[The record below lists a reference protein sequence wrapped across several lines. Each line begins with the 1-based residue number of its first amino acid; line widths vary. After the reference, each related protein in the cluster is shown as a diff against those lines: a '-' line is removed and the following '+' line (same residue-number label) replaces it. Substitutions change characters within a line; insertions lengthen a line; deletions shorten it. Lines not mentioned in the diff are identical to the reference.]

1 VDRSTGT
8 TKRGGEKER
17 VRVDW
22 RRGSIARRLGRCGVA
37 AMEKNGSRHGSKTE
51 LAEEITGS
59 QVKWMNVSYT
69 VTVVSGHFKKRK
81 TEKKALLQNV
91 SGEANPSE
99 VLAIMGPSGAGK
111 STLLDAISGRIEST
125 SMEGHLLVNGHPM
138 GKKFQ
143 RQSGY
148 VMQDDVLYPHLT
160 VRESILYAAR
170 LRLPRSVSR
179 AEKEKLVDELL
190 KELGLTKAAKTKIG
204 NEEVRGVS
212 GGEKRRVSIGV
223 EMIHRPRV
231 LFLDE
236 PTSGLDSTSAL
247 NVVQS
252 IKALASVGR
261 TIVLTV
267 HQPSQRIITLFDKV
281 LIMCLGYEVYFGKV
295 EGLEPHLEAV
305 AEFSGPGAVANEGK
319 VPHGTN
325 VVEYTLDLLE
335 DAHAPLIDY
344 WSKCKVEKEK
354 SMRFEENEEELKGG
368 VVVNDPKYALDPLT
382 ETLVLSERAFKNT
395 LRTPELF
402 LGRIGLCVTTGV
414 LIGSAFF
421 DLGSSYVALQMR
433 QGLYAFTA
441 ALFIF
446 TSIEG
451 LPAFLSEKLVFT
463 RDVSRGAYRVYT
475 FVLAQTITNLP
486 FFVPLA
492 LLFSIPT
499 WFMAG
504 FQNGLGASNFFFFA
518 LVQWATL
525 VVANYFVLAL
535 ATLVP
540 NYIVGNSLI
549 SALAAFMFLVSGFFL
564 PQDEIPPY
572 WIWLHYISLFTYAI
586 NAMLKNDFEYTT
598 NVWDCPV
605 IPGGN
610 GASASG
616 TDADCPLDGSRA
628 LEAFDAT
635 PYSRWFDFGMLMAL
649 AVFFRIF
656 TAIVLTIRTRDVRK

>member
-1 VDRSTGT
+1 MDVVA
-8 TKRGGEKER
+8 
-17 VRVDW
+17 VRP
-22 RRGSIARRLGRCGVA
+22 S
-37 AMEKNGSRHGSKTE
+37 MEKNGSRHGSNAE
-51 LAEEITGS
+51 LAKEIAGS
-59 QVKWMNVSYT
+59 QVKWVNVSYT
-69 VTVVSGHFKKRK
+69 VTVVSGHFKNRK
-81 TEKKALLQNV
+81 TEKKALLTNV

-125 SMEGHLLVNGHPM
+125 SMEGNLFVNGQPM

-170 LRLPRSVSR
+170 LRLPRTVSR
-179 AEKEKLVDELL
+179 AEKESLVDELL

-252 IKALASVGR
+252 IKGLATVGR

-295 EGLEPHLEAV
+295 EGLEPHLKAV
-305 AEFSGPGAVANEGK
+305 AEFSGRGALANEGE

-335 DAHAPLIDY
+335 DVHAPLIDY
-344 WSKCKVEKEK
+344 WSKCKMEKQLT
-354 SMRFEENEEELKGG
+354 MLEEEGEEGFKGA
-368 VVVNDPKYALDPLT
+368 VSINNPKYALDPLT
-382 ETLVLSERAFKNT
+382 ETLILSERAFKNT
-395 LRTPELF
+395 FRTPELF
-402 LGRIGLCVTTGV
+402 LGRIGLCVTTGI

-421 DLGSSYVALQMR
+421 DLGDSFVALQMR

-475 FVLAQTITNLP
+475 FVLAQTMTNLP

-564 PQDEIPPY
+564 PQSEIPPY

-586 NAMLKNDFEYTT
+586 NAMLKNDLEYTT
-598 NVWDCPV
+598 NEWEC
-605 IPGGN
+605 
-610 GASASG
+610 GAV
-616 TDADCPLDGSRA
+616 TPPDLECPLDGPEA
-628 LEAFDAT
+628 LSMFDVT
-635 PYSRWFDFGMLMAL
+635 PYSRWFDFGMLLAL